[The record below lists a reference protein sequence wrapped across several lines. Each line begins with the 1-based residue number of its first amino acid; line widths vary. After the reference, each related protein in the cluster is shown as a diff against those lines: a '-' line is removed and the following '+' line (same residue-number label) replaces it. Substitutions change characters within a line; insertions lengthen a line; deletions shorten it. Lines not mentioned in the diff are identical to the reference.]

1 LLDQFIDEE
10 TLGIDEN
17 NAPEVPERG
26 NNPIRW
32 PTQDT
37 NPINEYTTEGYIAMA
52 FPTLFPCG
60 KADLRDMSGRE
71 MEVGIA
77 DYFDALLRYKDGRF
91 GSHPRS
97 LSHSY
102 RRS

>member
-1 LLDQFIDEE
+1 MLEQLVDEE
-10 TLGIDEN
+10 ALEIDEN
-17 NAPEVPERG
+17 NAREVPERE

-32 PTQDT
+32 PTQDI

-52 FPTLFPCG
+52 FPTLFPHG

-71 MEVGIA
+71 VEIGIA

-91 GSHPRS
+91 GSHPWS
-97 LSHSY
+97 LSHP
-102 RRS
+102 